1 MFGKS
6 SKKNEPKSKRL
17 GGGKKSSGGFFKR
30 RKNQNLCRTPNGMDS
45 ITTPNVH
52 DLPPRKDEDVE
63 EEEVQ
68 HKKQPAKTKKQEW
81 EDQFGGKYNY
91 VCDIGAGAFGK
102 VVKATSALPAEQ
114 QAAQPKASD
123 TQNANKK
130 IADTFYAI
138 KLVDKIFSSNAKAK
152 RFLREIR
159 ILRLLAQH
167 EAIVEL
173 IDLIPPPNPLKFTKL
188 CIVFEYMPTDL
199 KKIFRSKQYFSNL
212 HIEYILYQMLLGLKF
227 VHTAGIV
234 HRDLK
239 PENIVYK
246 DKNHEELVIIDFGDA
261 KEVEEHS
268 QHDDFVGTAF
278 YLAPEAIR
286 TREGWELKK
295 SDMWTIGVIA
305 YVLVTGRPP
314 FWGRENKEIIRKIVR
329 GNVRFPTTI
338 KLSDE
343 CKDFILSL
351 LQKPPDKRLSASEAL
366 KHAWITGESVNAMG
380 EEVLEN
386 LATFGTSNQLK
397 QLIVKTVAAN
407 LDRKHRKE
415 YETQFLNLDLQ
426 NDEKLDFE
434 ELQAFLVK
442 CGINASEAEVKA
454 KRVIKHISGD
464 ENKPI
469 SKDDWNHS
477 NVAKLL
483 SSDHLIE
490 RQYKKLDV
498 DEDGLI
504 SADDLLSIFEGLER
518 DEIMEIIDEV
528 DLDMDGTINF
538 EEFRRAMMFKPAYT
552 DQDEDELN

>member
-1 MFGKS
+1 MG
-6 SKKNEPKSKRL
+6 
-17 GGGKKSSGGFFKR
+17 
-30 RKNQNLCRTPNGMDS
+30 LCAAQPTDP
-45 ITTPNVH
+45 
-52 DLPPRKDEDVE
+52 DEDEDEYSLSVTATRR
-63 EEEVQ
+63 VPMPVTPTTASSAGVASTAGTSGA
-68 HKKQPAKTKKQEW
+68 KKDSEAAASGDSNQVSKPKTKKKNSKYPWVDQDHDVKDVYHYFEIEKELGRGASCRVLKVKEKKTGNLYAMKEMRRDDKWNPMLFEQEVNILSKLAGHDNILHY
-81 EDQFGGKYNY
+81 EDCWIDSKNFYVLTTLCTGGEL
-91 VCDIGAGAFGK
+91 F
-102 VVKATSALPAEQ
+102 
-114 QAAQPKASD
+114 
-123 TQNANKK
+123 
-130 IADTFYAI
+130 
-138 KLVDKIFSSNAKAK
+138 DKIKELRHFSERHAADVM
-152 RFLREIR
+152 RT
-159 ILRLLAQH
+159 ILDAMRYCH
-167 EAIVEL
+167 E
-173 IDLIPPPNPLKFTKL
+173 
-188 CIVFEYMPTDL
+188 
-199 KKIFRSKQYFSNL
+199 RS
-212 HIEYILYQMLLGLKF
+212 
-227 VHTAGIV
+227 IV

-246 DKNHEELVIIDFGDA
+246 DENHEELVIIDFGDA

-329 GNVRFPTTI
+329 GNVRFPSTI

-351 LQKPPDKRLSASEAL
+351 LQKPPDKLLSASEAL
-366 KHAWITGESVNAMG
+366 KHAWITGESVSAIG
-380 EEVLEN
+380 EDVLFN

-415 YETQFLNLDLQ
+415 YESQFQNLDAE
-426 NDEKLDFE
+426 NDGVLDAD
-434 ELQAFLVK
+434 ELSAFLIK
-442 CGINASEAEVKA
+442 CGLAQPDAEAKA
-454 KRVIKHISGD
+454 KRLIEHISGD

-469 SKDDWNHS
+469 TKQDWNHS

-504 SADDLLSIFEGLER
+504 SADDLLSIFEGLSR
-518 DEIMEIIDEV
+518 KDIMDIIDEV
-528 DLDMDGTINF
+528 DIDFDGTINF
-538 EEFRRAMMFKPAYT
+538 EEFRRAMKFKPAYC
-552 DQDEDELN
+552 DEDDDDDD